1 MKKVLIN
8 IDFKD
13 RYNGKTHIAGHT
25 EDMSEERIS
34 EIKEVNPHFITV
46 IGNADDGKKSDEDET
61 EPDGADEG
69 KKSGKKDGK
78 KAK

>member
-8 IDFKD
+8 VDFKD
-13 RYNGKTHIAGHT
+13 RYTGEKHVAGDIT
-25 EDMSEERIS
+25 DMSEERIS

-46 IGNADDGKKSDEDET
+46 IGNAD
-61 EPDGADEG
+61 EG
-69 KKSGKKDGK
+69 KKSGKKDDKKDDK